1 MQLPSRANLIH
12 SLPSREN
19 VIHSVVTF
27 GLPPVPLV
35 LSLHLTP
42 PMPASVVSVRAAVVS
57 VVLMPSLDLFDDD
70 PGGER

>member
-12 SLPSREN
+12 SVL
-19 VIHSVVTF
+19 TF

-42 PMPASVVSVRAAVVS
+42 PMPASVRASVVSVAAS
-57 VVLMPSLDLFDDD
+57 VVLMPSLDLFDND
-70 PGGER
+70 PGGGR